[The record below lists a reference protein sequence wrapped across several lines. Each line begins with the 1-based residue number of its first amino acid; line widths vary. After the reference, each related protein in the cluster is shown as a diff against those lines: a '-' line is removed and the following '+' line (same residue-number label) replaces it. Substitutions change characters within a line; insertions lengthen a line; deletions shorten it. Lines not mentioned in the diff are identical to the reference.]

1 MAAPVT
7 AAPQRRA
14 APQIN
19 AFVVGAILVIVAS
32 VSLLAFVTLRLA
44 PLNNGA
50 TVETYVQGAGYPLH
64 GGLAGPSRVS
74 VFDQHPLDN
83 QAGSFTVGYPLH
95 GGLAGPSRMG
105 TVAASELWDRLP
117 APWRPRRAEPR
128 CRSSNRPSY
137 PHGGFAGPSRADDD
151 R

>member
-1 MAAPVT
+1 MSAPVT

-14 APQIN
+14 APQLS

-32 VSLLAFVTLRLA
+32 ISLLAFATLRLNS
-44 PLNNGA
+44 PDSGA
-50 TVETYVQGAGYPLH
+50 GVETYVQGAGYPLH

-83 QAGSFTVGYPLH
+83 QAGSFSVGYPLH

-105 TVAASELWDRLP
+105 TVAISSYGIGYPLHGGLAGPSRMSTFDRP
-117 APWRPRRAEPR
+117 T
-128 CRSSNRPSY
+128 Y

>member
-19 AFVVGAILVIVAS
+19 AFVVRAILVIVAT

-50 TVETYVQGAGYPLH
+50 TVETYVQGTGYPLH

-83 QAGSFTVGYPLH
+83 QAGSFSVGYPLH
-95 GGLAGPSRMG
+95 GGLAGPSRLG
-105 TVAASELWDRLP
+105 TVAT
-117 APWRPRRAEPR
+117 
-128 CRSSNRPSY
+128 SSYGIGYPLHGGLAGPSRMSTFDRPSY
-137 PHGGFAGPSRADDD
+137 PHGGFAGPSRVGEG